1 MTENK
6 ATDNKMTERK
16 NSGANSIRRPKGFI
30 PGARGPAG
38 ENAHEQGWQLNEEER
53 TRIAKSMQG
62 KTGGRDYNYGAR
74 DFGDRPVDTSS
85 TDATA
90 QQSRNRQSS
99 MKANSNLRERALQ

>member
-1 MTENK
+1 MAESRN
-6 ATDNKMTERK
+6 AVV
-16 NSGANSIRRPKGFI
+16 NSVRRPKGFS

-74 DFGDRPVDTSS
+74 DFGDKPASASSVVRPTSP
-85 TDATA
+85 THK
-90 QQSRNRQSS
+90 QSH
-99 MKANSNLRERALQ
+99 KH

>member
-1 MTENK
+1 MAENRNH
-6 ATDNKMTERK
+6 DV
-16 NSGANSIRRPKGFI
+16 NSMRRPKGFS

-53 TRIAKSMQG
+53 TRTAKSMQG

-85 TDATA
+85 VESQNSS
-90 QQSRNRQSS
+90 QQGQGRQSS
-99 MKANSNLRERALQ
+99 IKTNTNPRDRARQ

>member
-1 MTENK
+1 MAENRNN
-6 ATDNKMTERK
+6 AV
-16 NSGANSIRRPKGFI
+16 NSMRRPKGFS

-74 DFGDRPVDTSS
+74 DFGDRP
-85 TDATA
+85 TDASSA
-90 QQSRNRQSS
+90 DGQNSSSQQMQGRQSS
-99 MKANSNLRERALQ
+99 TKANTNPRERARQ